1 MASYAD
7 WNEAFW
13 RHFFEPES
21 CGHVYLA
28 LDDDVIEELWQTTSA
43 LSGRAT
49 AGAVGAV
56 DDLCR
61 AVCEDVQA
69 PRLAA
74 GASCRLPG
82 TLLSVRARALAGRAS
97 REAGRTGVLG
107 TRAPPARS
115 LGHGCEGP
123 PRSIWSRST
132 DVSGIV
138 GSNSR

>member
-69 PRLAA
+69 RGWLPERAADCLARCCLFVLAHSRVAPRERQ
-74 GASCRLPG
+74 GA
-82 TLLSVRARALAGRAS
+82 
-97 REAGRTGVLG
+97 
-107 TRAPPARS
+107 PAY
-115 LGHGCEGP
+115 
-123 PRSIWSRST
+123 
-132 DVSGIV
+132 
-138 GSNSR
+138 